1 MKTNN
6 TSGSIEELT
15 DISEYGIPDF
25 GDITKCCHLLFFIHN
40 YGFAFI
46 DLVGY
51 FYGISIVIKYR
62 KTIFKQRIV
71 LAILVLTLS
80 SEICSAI
87 FLLVD
92 PYGFSH
98 RLPSVILGIMWKF
111 SDTIILWNYF
121 LFHLFT
127 SKQTRLHIS
136 KFEFKNHNLS
146 WTCCLIETTIVIV
159 CEIISCFR
167 IASFSLSVFS
177 DVVFAVI
184 AFLLISHFIYGAPQ
198 LSNYVRETKKAR
210 KSFSEFSVSKKL
222 ELSQSQSV
230 DSSSNQKR
238 LQFPKIKRSANSL
251 RKISLINY
259 SESSLI
265 EEKSVLDG
273 GQNIATSLVV
283 KRPTSL
289 NIIPTLGAGITNS
302 HDKTKIEDIDSN
314 SEITSTE
321 KHFELE
327 TSLGDI
333 NIEIS
338 LKANKMCNTT
348 LKPFSDVQFNN
359 HGSVSTYV
367 PKSQRYNTSV
377 KSSKGSDEQINSRN
391 LQNDQG
397 YLADSECTSNL
408 SNESTNSAK
417 NSCDYLKI
425 LPTAAPSKSSDL
437 PVSVSFLSLYRVRQH
452 KMLQR
457 ILKVCYFQ
465 TFSLGML
472 IICKV
477 YIIFSEY
484 GGLFYT
490 TNLQPMTWLIF
501 QSLYR

>member
-6 TSGSIEELT
+6 TSGYIEEIT
-15 DISEYGIPDF
+15 DISEYGIPNF
-25 GDITKCCHLLFFIHN
+25 GDITTCCQLLFLIHN

-46 DLVGY
+46 NLVEY
-51 FYGISIVIKYR
+51 FYGISIIIKFR
-62 KTIFKQRIV
+62 KTIFKQRIIF
-71 LAILVLTLS
+71 AILVLTLS

-92 PYGFSH
+92 PYGFYH
-98 RLPSVILGIMWKF
+98 RLPSIFLGILWKM
-111 SDTIILWNYF
+111 SDTIVLWNYF
-121 LFHLFT
+121 LFHLFI

-136 KFEFKNHNLS
+136 KFEFRNHNLS
-146 WTCCLIETTIVIV
+146 WTCCLIETTIIIV
-159 CEIISCFR
+159 CEIISCFK
-167 IASFSLSVFS
+167 IAPFSLSVLS
-177 DVVFAVI
+177 DGVFAVF
-184 AFLLISHFIYGAPQ
+184 AFLLIIHFIYGAPQ

-210 KSFSEFSVSKKL
+210 KSFNEFSFSKKL
-222 ELSQSQSV
+222 ESSHSQSV

-238 LQFPKIKRSANSL
+238 LQFPKIKRSANSM

-265 EEKSVLDG
+265 EEKSILEDRAKMG
-273 GQNIATSLVV
+273 TSLVV

-289 NIIPTLGAGITNS
+289 NIIPALGAEITNI
-302 HDKTKIEDIDSN
+302 HDKTKCQDVDSN
-314 SEITSTE
+314 SEIMSTE
-321 KHFELE
+321 KHVELE
-327 TSLGDI
+327 TSLADFYVD
-333 NIEIS
+333 NS
-338 LKANKMCNTT
+338 LKTNKMCNTK
-348 LKPFSDVQFNN
+348 LKTSCDLQVNN
-359 HGSVSTYV
+359 HGSLSTYI
-367 PKSQRYNTSV
+367 PKAQRYDTSL
-377 KSSKGSDEQINSRN
+377 KSSKGSDEHVNSKH

-408 SNESTNSAK
+408 SNDSLNSATNSYD
-417 NSCDYLKI
+417 CIKI
-425 LPTAAPSKSSDL
+425 SPTAAPSKLPEL

-457 ILKVCYFQ
+457 ILKICYFQ

-490 TNLQPMTWLIF
+490 TSLQPMTWLIF
-501 QSLYR
+501 ESLYR

>member
-1 MKTNN
+1 MFGRSVRILLMGFLYSVMKTNN
-6 TSGSIEELT
+6 TSGYIEELT
-15 DISEYGIPDF
+15 DISEYGIPNF
-25 GDITKCCHLLFFIHN
+25 GDITRCCHLLFLIHN

-46 DLVGY
+46 NLVEY
-51 FYGISIVIKYR
+51 FYGISIIIKFR
-62 KTIFKQRIV
+62 KTIFKQRII

-80 SEICSAI
+80 FEICSAI

-98 RLPSVILGIMWKF
+98 RLPSVILGILWKM
-111 SDTIILWNYF
+111 SDTIVLWNYF
-121 LFHLFT
+121 LFHLFI

-136 KFEFKNHNLS
+136 KFEFRNHNLS

-159 CEIISCFR
+159 CEIITCFR
-167 IASFSLSVFS
+167 IAPFSLSVLS
-177 DVVFAVI
+177 DGVFAVF

-210 KSFSEFSVSKKL
+210 KSFNEFSFSKKL
-222 ELSQSQSV
+222 ESSQSQSV

-238 LQFPKIKRSANSL
+238 LQFPKIKRSANSI

-265 EEKSVLDG
+265 EEKSILDDRSKIG
-273 GQNIATSLVV
+273 TSLV

-289 NIIPTLGAGITNS
+289 NIIPTLGAEITNI
-302 HDKTKIEDIDSN
+302 HDQTKREDIESN
-314 SEITSTE
+314 SEIMSTE
-321 KHFELE
+321 KHVELE
-327 TSLGDI
+327 TSLADFYVD
-333 NIEIS
+333 NS
-338 LKANKMCNTT
+338 LKTYKMCNTT
-348 LKPFSDVQFNN
+348 YIP
-359 HGSVSTYV
+359 T
-367 PKSQRYNTSV
+367 SQRYDTSL
-377 KSSKGSDEQINSRN
+377 KSSKGSDEHVHSKH
-391 LQNDQG
+391 LQHDQG

-408 SNESTNSAK
+408 SNDSTNSPT
-417 NSCDYLKI
+417 NSYDCIKI
-425 LPTAAPSKSSDL
+425 SPTVAPSKSSEL

-490 TNLQPMTWLIF
+490 TSLQPTTWLIF